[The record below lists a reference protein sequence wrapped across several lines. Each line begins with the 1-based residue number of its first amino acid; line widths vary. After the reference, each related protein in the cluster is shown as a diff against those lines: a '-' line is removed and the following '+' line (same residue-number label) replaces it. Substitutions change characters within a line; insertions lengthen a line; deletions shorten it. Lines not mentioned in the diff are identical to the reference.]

1 MWKARA
7 AESLQAMSATI
18 ARQPT
23 GPVLATL
30 ALSRLGI
37 AEDLQAE
44 LREPGSATRAVQ
56 IVVEPSEVTLNP
68 GASATIVITMRI
80 AEGMHIN
87 AHEPGAEFLIPLR
100 VQVIGAEGLEAAVD
114 YPQGVLTAFE
124 GADEQMK
131 AHFGTVAVKVQLR
144 RTGPMS
150 ERPKLSLTHQPCTDK
165 ACLAPVTEL
174 LPVRIMPSN

>member
-1 MWKARA
+1 V
-7 AESLQAMSATI
+7 I
-18 ARQPT
+18 IPPIT
-23 GPVLATL
+23 GDEFTPALDMLCSGLSQVLF
-30 ALSRLGI
+30 
-37 AEDLQAE
+37 
-44 LREPGSATRAVQ
+44 P
-56 IVVEPSEVTLNP
+56 IVVLLGLTGLAVGILNVHDHFTIP
-68 GASATIVITMRI
+68 AIAPLASATIVITMRI

-100 VQVIGAEGLEAAVD
+100 VHVIGGEGLEAAVD

-150 ERPKLSLTHQPCTDK
+150 ERPKLSLTYQPCTDK
-165 ACLAPVTEL
+165 ACLAPVTDL